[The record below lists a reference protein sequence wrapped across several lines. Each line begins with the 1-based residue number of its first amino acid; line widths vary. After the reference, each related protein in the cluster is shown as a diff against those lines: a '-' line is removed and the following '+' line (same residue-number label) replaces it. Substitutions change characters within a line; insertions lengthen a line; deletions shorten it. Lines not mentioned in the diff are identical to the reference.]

1 VEREEGAGPPSIAD
15 LAREYAAW
23 EGVPSDTVYAAV
35 STPSSEAQEE
45 VGSDR
50 WLGET
55 FREAT
60 HAPAVGL
67 TTPLQAG
74 EHNVVL
80 LYHRERRLAVDFGT
94 DGGEAH
100 LASGGSSFTSVLL
113 STRVS
118 NGTMVTTVG
127 AALRSAKM
135 LVLGGNA
142 GLVLSAPHGGRVAP
156 DRVAGR
162 RAPRPRRRQLCR
174 DDQRFVVARDSGT
187 LELALFMRAR
197 LRSVS
202 PTTGALSTPHLVV
215 VSLHRRHIDANRP
228 PCLMGPSPET
238 LLSVPA
244 SGQSLDGRA
253 EAEAAERGE
262 PIPAVDEGHQA
273 SSESGDDDDSTGDA
287 DETLSSTATNI
298 RSRSSG
304 RTRKR
309 HCDCAWSSAAA
320 QRTYSEFHR
329 ALEVATV
336 TGVAGGRGVLVVDVH
351 GQKGLPYTLLSA
363 GATHRQVFGNPAAA
377 AGEGGQSRPLS
388 TVLADTSSLAC
399 LARRTDDVA
408 RPALLFGSTSLGSF
422 LLDAGVTA
430 TPPLRFPDF
439 VLVLQGD
446 KATTG
451 APSAADVAVA
461 AAAWAGLSPGLVR
474 VDVDEA
480 APGVREGTYQV
491 CGWCDVAGATGKLL
505 SVAVGAEV
513 AVRRAGKPETMT
525 VTAARA
531 PRCYSGGFVTRR
543 LGGGRLT
550 PGVDAVQLET
560 STAHRQT
567 VEAARASAAPFALAV
582 GRFFTHHYA

>member
-1 VEREEGAGPPSIAD
+1 MKIFLLECGPHQMNPPPPGCTFTARCNTRGEWRLSTGRLAASFAPLPTPSSPNSTVPSDLSFNSLSLSSLLSLDDFSLDTMRLVVPGASNVGGGGGRRSHHSRRESRDHDVSDDDVLTAERDDPSPMRRARSSSRHVRRRSASPSHSGNSLGRSGRGSGVGSSAPPSVSSSPSAARSLSATIAEASFDPTGTASTILTPVRLFEVEREEGAGPPSIAD

-67 TTPLQAG
+67 TTPLQAV
-74 EHNVVL
+74 EHHVVL

-228 PCLMGPSPET
+228 PCLMGPSREDVQNT
-238 LLSVPA
+238 YIMVFGLN
-244 SGQSLDGRA
+244 
-253 EAEAAERGE
+253 
-262 PIPAVDEGHQA
+262 
-273 SSESGDDDDSTGDA
+273 SSE
-287 DETLSSTATNI
+287 L
-298 RSRSSG
+298 
-304 RTRKR
+304 
-309 HCDCAWSSAAA
+309 
-320 QRTYSEFHR
+320 
-329 ALEVATV
+329 
-336 TGVAGGRGVLVVDVH
+336 
-351 GQKGLPYTLLSA
+351 
-363 GATHRQVFGNPAAA
+363 
-377 AGEGGQSRPLS
+377 
-388 TVLADTSSLAC
+388 
-399 LARRTDDVA
+399 
-408 RPALLFGSTSLGSF
+408 
-422 LLDAGVTA
+422 
-430 TPPLRFPDF
+430 
-439 VLVLQGD
+439 
-446 KATTG
+446 
-451 APSAADVAVA
+451 
-461 AAAWAGLSPGLVR
+461 
-474 VDVDEA
+474 
-480 APGVREGTYQV
+480 
-491 CGWCDVAGATGKLL
+491 
-505 SVAVGAEV
+505 
-513 AVRRAGKPETMT
+513 
-525 VTAARA
+525 
-531 PRCYSGGFVTRR
+531 
-543 LGGGRLT
+543 
-550 PGVDAVQLET
+550 
-560 STAHRQT
+560 
-567 VEAARASAAPFALAV
+567 
-582 GRFFTHHYA
+582 